1 MSQGKIPTTVITGFL
16 GSGKTTLIR
25 EILKQANGRR
35 LALIINE
42 FGDVGVDGEIVKA
55 CGEACPE
62 ENLIELANGCI
73 CCTVADDFIPTMETL
88 LGRDEPP
95 EHIIIET
102 SGLALPQPL
111 LRAFTWPEIRARVTV
126 DGVVTVV
133 DGAALAEGR
142 FAQDEDRLQR
152 QREQDESLDHDDPIE
167 ELFGDQLNCADVVL
181 LNKSDLL
188 DRATISRMKEQMKE
202 RLRPGT
208 PLIATA
214 NGSVDVASLLGL
226 SSAAEDD
233 VALRPSQHELEGGGD
248 HDHDEFESFTVNIE
262 GASDR
267 ESLLSRIRSVI
278 TKHDILRLKGFLAV
292 RDSPSRL
299 LVQAVGPRLDS
310 YFDRSW
316 NDGEDRSS
324 VVVVIGLKGMNRE
337 AISAAIAG

>member
-1 MSQGKIPTTVITGFL
+1 MNQSKIPTTVITGFL
-16 GSGKTTLIR
+16 GAGKTTLIR
-25 EILKQANGRR
+25 EILQQANGRR

-42 FGDVGVDGEIVKA
+42 FGDVGVDGEIVRA
-55 CGEACPE
+55 CGDACPE
-62 ENLIELANGCI
+62 ENVIELANGCI

-88 LGRDEPP
+88 LNRP
-95 EHIIIET
+95 EAPDHIIIET

-142 FAQDEDRLQR
+142 FAHDEDRVRKQR
-152 QREQDESLDHDDPIE
+152 DADASLDHDDPIE

-181 LNKSDLL
+181 LNKADLL
-188 DRATISRMKEQMKE
+188 DRATVNQLKEQMKE

-214 NGSVDVASLLGL
+214 NGSVDIPSLLGL
-226 SSAAEDD
+226 ASAAEDD
-233 VALRPSQHELEGGGD
+233 VGMRLSQHELEGGGE
-248 HDHDEFESFTVNIE
+248 HDHDEFESFTVSIA
-262 GASDR
+262 GSADKD
-267 ESLLSRIRSVI
+267 SLLSRIRSVI
-278 TKHDILRLKGFLAV
+278 LEHEILRLKGYLAV

-316 NDGEDRSS
+316 KDEEERSGTI
-324 VVVVIGLKGMNRE
+324 VVIGLKGMNRE
-337 AISAAIAG
+337 AISAAITG

>member
-16 GSGKTTLIR
+16 GAGKTTLIR
-25 EILKQANGRR
+25 EILQQANGRR

-42 FGDVGVDGEIVKA
+42 FGDVGVDGEIVRA

-88 LGRDEPP
+88 LGRDQPP

-152 QREQDESLDHDDPIE
+152 QREQDSSLEHDDPIE

-226 SSAAEDD
+226 SSAAEND
-233 VALRPSQHELEGGGD
+233 VAMRPSQHELEEGGD
-248 HDHDEFESFTVNIE
+248 HDHDEFESFTVSIE
-262 GASDR
+262 GTSDR

-278 TKHDILRLKGFLAV
+278 AEHDILRLKGFLAV

-310 YFDRSW
+310 YFDRGW
-316 NDGEDRSS
+316 NAEEDRAG